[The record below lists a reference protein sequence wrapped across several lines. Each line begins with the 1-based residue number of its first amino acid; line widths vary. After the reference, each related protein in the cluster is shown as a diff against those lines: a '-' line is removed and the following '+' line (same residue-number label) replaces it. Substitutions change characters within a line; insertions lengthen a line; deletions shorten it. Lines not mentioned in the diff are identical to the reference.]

1 MEMHSNYA
9 SKRAASL
16 ESAAALNEAFS
27 FFNYD
32 NSLTEPSPAL
42 SLLSTPALECFDTP
56 DSVASHDFN
65 AVNSPI
71 LSSRNS
77 YDTFGQDFTLFDDGY
92 VSRHENAFG
101 DMTLFNASEEDLT
114 SSALLDSYA
123 REKKSAAVS
132 DTSAAIFL
140 PASALTMS
148 APEVPASPRTVSM
161 DSELMQPPPSLSRT
175 SSSASTFAVPLL
187 PRGRKRKSVVSED
200 ADFVPTAATGTNL
213 KAKKK
218 PGIKL
223 EDEDDEKAILRAKN
237 TEAAA
242 RSRARK
248 RAAMESAENRI
259 QELEQENASLRRL
272 LSEKD
277 QLLAVYQN

>member
-1 MEMHSNYA
+1 METHSDYP

-16 ESAAALNEAFS
+16 DSAAALNEAFS

-32 NSLTEPSPAL
+32 NALTEPSPAL

-65 AVNSPI
+65 ALNSPL
-71 LSSRNS
+71 LSSRNSS
-77 YDTFGQDFTLFDDGY
+77 YDTFGQDFTLFGDGY
-92 VSRHENAFG
+92 VSRHENVFG
-101 DMTLFNASEEDLT
+101 DMTLFNTSEDDGVPG
-114 SSALLDSYA
+114 AFFD
-123 REKKSAAVS
+123 RPVQEKKSAAS
-132 DTSAAIFL
+132 DANAAVFL

-148 APEVPASPRTVSM
+148 VPEICLSPKTVTA
-161 DSELMQPPPSLSRT
+161 DAELAPPSLSRA

-187 PRGRKRKSVVSED
+187 PRGRKRKSTIADD
-200 ADFVPTAATGTNL
+200 ADFVPSARTETAL
-213 KAKKK
+213 KTKKK
-218 PGIKL
+218 SSIKM

-248 RAAMESAENRI
+248 RAAMETAECRI

-277 QLLAVYQN
+277 SLLAIYQN